1 MQKSKNFFK
10 AERTSIKKRS
20 SQSRK
25 KRISLGCGRSIQEIN
40 KLLKQFKKMSQ
51 MVKKVGKNKQFES
64 MLKSGDQNNI
74 QSMLT
79 NNKFL

>member
-1 MQKSKNFFK
+1 
-10 AERTSIKKRS
+10 
-20 SQSRK
+20 
-25 KRISLGCGRSIQEIN
+25 
-40 KLLKQFKKMSQ
+40 MSQ
-51 MVKKVGKNKQFES
+51 MVKKVGKNKQLES